1 PTITAHQIHRV
12 PNRPHGNPISA
23 TGPQGTIHLKPTDKT
38 AIMYHEQLAYRR
50 VSPRLI
56 PLRQIT
62 NAIGFACFFLVTFF
76 PLVILRLAIPEFFRH
91 GVAYLVFIVPVGILV
106 WGIVMACIIPR
117 RVRALGYLE
126 RDSDLVLRRGILF
139 RHQVA
144 VPYGRIQYVDI
155 QQVPLQ
161 RVFGVTVIVITTAGG
176 GTASSFEGLPMLEAE
191 RLRDDLTH
199 RGYASLAEL
208 AAS

>member
-1 PTITAHQIHRV
+1 MLTAPTSTAHPVHPV
-12 PNRPHGNPISA
+12 PNRQRGNPIPT
-23 TGPQGTIHLKPTDKT
+23 TGHQGTIHLKPTDKT
-38 AIMYHEQLAYRR
+38 PVMYHEQLAYRR

-106 WGIVMACIIPR
+106 WGIVMDCVIPR
-117 RVRALGYLE
+117 RVRVLGSLE
-126 RDSDLVLRRGILF
+126 RDSDQVLRRGMLF
-139 RHQVA
+139 RDQVE
-144 VPYGRIQYVDI
+144 VPYDRVPYVDI
-155 QQVPLQ
+155 LQGPLQ
-161 RVFGVTVIVITTAGG
+161 RVFGVTYIVITTAGG
-176 GTASSFEGLPMLEAE
+176 GTVSNFEGLPMLEAE

-199 RGYASLAEL
+199 RG
-208 AAS
+208 